1 MSYTYTLLNLN
12 TFLLTWKLKLSFKP
26 LGQVH
31 KVLQLLTFKY
41 YILKKFIHF
50 ILTSYLMIDV
60 YISQFKS
67 LIFWGLERWLSS

>member
-12 TFLLTWKLKLSFKP
+12 TFLLTWKLKLRFKP

-31 KVLQLLTFKY
+31 KVFQLITFKY
-41 YILKKFIHF
+41 YILKIFIHF

-67 LIFWGLERWLSS
+67 LTFSGLER